1 MGALA
6 DELVDVLG
14 DAFSTPRVDLQTGMS
29 FNGRTSYDCWLLIHT
44 TRMSEPNIVRRLGS
58 ASER

>member
-14 DAFSTPRVDLQTGMS
+14 DAFSAPQADLQTGMS
-29 FNGRTSYDCWLLIHT
+29 RVGGIVDPTSIN
-44 TRMSEPNIVRRLGS
+44 P
-58 ASER
+58 ASTCFSFMLPG